1 MCAWLGDAKART
13 GDAEAHAEVAVLIG
27 VDLRGE
33 PTDWAHRRKRKQA
46 STRTQTHKTANPAN
60 KHTHKQTH
68 THEQTNTNHAV

>member
-33 PTDWAHRRKRKQA
+33 PTDGPIGAKASKQA
-46 STRTQTHKTANPAN
+46 HAHKQTKRPTRRTH
-60 KHTHKQTH
+60 KHTHKQT
-68 THEQTNTNHAV
+68 QTMPSD